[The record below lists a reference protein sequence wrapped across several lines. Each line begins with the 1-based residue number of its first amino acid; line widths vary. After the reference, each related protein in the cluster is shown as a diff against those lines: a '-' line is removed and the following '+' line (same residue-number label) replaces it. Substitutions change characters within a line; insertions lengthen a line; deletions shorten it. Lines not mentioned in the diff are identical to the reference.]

1 VELQVKLR
9 SSTEEANQ
17 RQNLLIAER
26 KRGEK
31 LEKEI
36 QTYQSD
42 IEKALAHCSNMQL
55 EVDLSAKENSQ
66 LQKQL
71 SQLTVTHEK
80 CIKDLELSNIA
91 LKNCCNNKLY
101 FNLLSGCLF

>member
-1 VELQVKLR
+1 MELQVKLR

-42 IEKALAHCSNMQL
+42 IEKALG
-55 EVDLSAKENSQ
+55 
-66 LQKQL
+66 
-71 SQLTVTHEK
+71 
-80 CIKDLELSNIA
+80 A
-91 LKNCCNNKLY
+91 L
-101 FNLLSGCLF
+101 